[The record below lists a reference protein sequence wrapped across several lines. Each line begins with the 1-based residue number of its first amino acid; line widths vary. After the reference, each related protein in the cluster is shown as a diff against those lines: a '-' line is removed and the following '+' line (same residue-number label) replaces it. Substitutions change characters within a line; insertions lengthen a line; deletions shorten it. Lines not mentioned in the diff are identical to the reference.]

1 MESSPL
7 QEDSRVG
14 DNFIGPWL
22 ALNFHLTLRGGLSQ
36 VEGLEFF
43 TYLERGQQGFLSW
56 GTMEGGSPPPLAKK
70 FIIPSPT
77 GKVPPPPS
85 RLPPQNFYPPSK
97 QQFSCYNPIKTS
109 YLVVVIA
116 PVPFLFYLYTLC
128 IHGHANF
135 DLN

>member
-7 QEDSRVG
+7 QEDSRVGWGVG

-22 ALNFHLTLRGGLSQ
+22 ALNFHLALRGGLSQ
-36 VEGLEFF
+36 VGGLKFF

-56 GTMEGGSPPPLAKK
+56 GTMEGGSPPPL
-70 FIIPSPT
+70 
-77 GKVPPPPS
+77 GQKVPHPFPNRKS
-85 RLPPQNFYPPSK
+85 PPSK

-116 PVPFLFYLYTLC
+116 PVTFLFYLYTLC